1 MWGEVEAEYG
11 MVVGGGRGCK
21 VVCEGGRLERWGGKC
36 RVCGRV
42 CVAGDTKGSGC
53 HGACFW
59 IAHTFLYYNT
69 KPNLIRNAASRPIY
83 GMSALL
89 LGFFWRYNSAT
100 SLALAAS

>member
-42 CVAGDTKGSGC
+42 CVAGGGRGDDVKWRSGIGVRTVRKG
-53 HGACFW
+53 
-59 IAHTFLYYNT
+59 
-69 KPNLIRNAASRPIY
+69 
-83 GMSALL
+83 
-89 LGFFWRYNSAT
+89 
-100 SLALAAS
+100 